1 MSKKTV
7 YGNMGQILRLDLT
20 NSSSTTEDVTQYYQ
34 DFLGGRSL
42 NHILFFRDV
51 DVAKVQPFD
60 PENEIIFSSG
70 ALGGTTFP
78 GSGRF
83 EATFIAP
90 LPYSGWGDA
99 NSGGA
104 VGPEIKYCG
113 YDALVVKGK
122 AAKPTYIYIEDDK
135 IEFIDAQDLWGKGTI
150 ECTTI
155 LRERHPLSEVLL
167 IGPAGENLVAYAN
180 IRTKLTN
187 SLGRTGGGAVMGSKN
202 LKAIV
207 LKGSKPVRLHDPE
220 KFFELCQKLQKH
232 YMNPDVGP
240 IHSQTY
246 DYMSK
251 YGTPGLTRMIG
262 ATGMVPI
269 KNWQECGIWEKDTE
283 IDGKYLV
290 ETWGVK
296 REGCFTCPVH
306 CHTVYKTEGEYA
318 TVGGGPEY
326 ETTVAMG
333 HKCLLPDGKLVL
345 KLNHMCNDMGLDTVE
360 TGAMFSTLMEWY
372 DRGLI
377 NESFTDGVAMTWGNG
392 VGMIELLPKI
402 AQRQG
407 CGDLLA
413 QGPYRVGKQLGEEA
427 VKYVYHQKGM
437 CATGVE
443 TRAAIGGMLSHALS
457 PRGSHHLSGLPTAE
471 WVNNPALSV
480 KITGYEEA
488 GDLLSYH
495 PIAKSRLVRFYENL
509 FELPDSLGICKF
521 NFGHLGYWHDSPE
534 QLDLM
539 WDYLTKAIYYAT
551 GIQYTEE
558 GLMRIA
564 ERAYQIERTAIV
576 LRGCRKADDMP
587 NWRCLNEECPGEHP
601 VNPIPLPR
609 IDEEKFT
616 KLLEAYY
623 ELRGWDQGGI
633 PKRET
638 LVELGLE
645 EVADK
650 LAALLK

>member
-1 MSKKTV
+1 MSKEFV

-20 NSSSTTEDVTQYYQ
+20 RSISTVEDATQYYK

-42 NHILFFRDV
+42 NHILLFRDV

-60 PENEIIFSSG
+60 AENEIIFSSG

-83 EATFIAP
+83 QATFIAP

-113 YDALVVKGK
+113 YDAIVVRGK
-122 AAKPTYIYIEDDK
+122 ANKPTYIYIEDDK
-135 IEFIDAQDLWGKGTI
+135 IEFLDAQDLWGKGTI

-155 LRERHPLSEVLL
+155 LRERHPESEVLL
-167 IGPAGENLVAYAN
+167 IGPAGENLVTYAN

-202 LKAIV
+202 LKAVV
-207 LKGSKPVRLHDPE
+207 LKGSTPVRLHDPK
-220 KFFELCQKLQKH
+220 KFFELCQQLQKH
-232 YMNPDVGP
+232 YMNPEVGP
-240 IHSQTY
+240 IHSLTY

-262 ATGMVPI
+262 ATGMTPI
-269 KNWQECGIWEKDTE
+269 KNWQECGIWDKDTE
-283 IDGKYLV
+283 IDGKYIM

-296 REGCFTCPVH
+296 REACFTCPVH
-306 CHTVYKTEGEYA
+306 CHTVYKTEGEHA
-318 TVGGGPEY
+318 TLGGGPEY
-326 ETTVAMG
+326 ETTAAIG
-333 HKCLLPDGKLVL
+333 HKCLLSNGKQVL
-345 KLNHMCNDMGLDTVE
+345 KINHMCNDLGFDTVE
-360 TGAMFSTLMEWY
+360 AGAMFSTLMEWY

-377 NESFTDGVAMTWGNG
+377 DEKFTDGIPMTWGNG
-392 VGMIELLPKI
+392 EGMIELLPKI
-402 AQRQG
+402 AIRTG

-413 QGPYRVGKQLGEEA
+413 QGPYQVGKKLGEEA
-427 VKYVYHQKGM
+427 IKYVYHQKGM

-443 TRAAIGGMLSHALS
+443 TRSAIGAMLSFGLS

-471 WVNNPALSV
+471 WVNNPAISV
-480 KITGYEEA
+480 HITGYEEA

-509 FELPDSLGICKF
+509 FELPDSMGICKF
-521 NFGHLGYWHDSPE
+521 NFGHLGYWHDKPE
-534 QLDLM
+534 HLELM
-539 WDYLTKAIYYAT
+539 WDYLTKALYYAT
-551 GIQYTEE
+551 GIEYTEE
-558 GLMRIA
+558 ELMKIA
-564 ERAYQIERTAIV
+564 ERAYQIERAVIV
-576 LRGCRKADDMP
+576 LRGCKKADDMP
-587 NWRCLNEECPGEHP
+587 NWRCLNESCPGDHP
-601 VNPIPLPR
+601 VNPVPLPK
-609 IDEEKFT
+609 IDEEKYT
-616 KLLEAYY
+616 KILEAYY
-623 ELRGWDQGGI
+623 ELRGWDQDGI

-650 LAALLK
+650 LASDL